1 MPRLARKWKSL
12 PITYFLF
19 LEKKLI
25 QLLDENLKPQ
35 HFSYKRIS
43 KKLGFFRNSQV
54 TDKNEID

>member
-1 MPRLARKWKSL
+1 MPWLARKWKSL

-35 HFSYKRIS
+35 HFSYERIS
-43 KKLGFFRNSQV
+43 KNIIFLETHNDFSSC
-54 TDKNEID
+54 